1 MDKQLIYEQIDAF
14 NDTLFNKDQPKNG
27 SIEKARLFVP
37 KDVAADRSNF
47 LKFLFEQHGFLKT
60 KKATLKNVLDIAFGS
75 GNLTSHLLLDN
86 DIAFDNVL
94 FNDLN
99 LDKSNKDIAALFQG
113 KAEVTDL
120 DFLNLA
126 QFEELGKY
134 DFFVFNPQTG
144 GNSTYPAGNSKLS
157 VTSRILFPGEIEE
170 YLSEQ
175 KIDSTDFE
183 ITHPSKSEI
192 LIESK
197 EMSKSDLS
205 NELKNIKIFNFKD
218 VFFKGKTGNQGGVES
233 NIAKFRATF
242 DEVFNDKGLLA
253 FFGDRA
259 LFDCLFGD
267 FNTVFDYWANDGK
280 GVQHFLIATKS
291 DTPLSICYEKSG
303 HTFIEILNC
312 QKDTT
317 LQAADGDL
325 DALESSLKDLFKEL
339 DNDISEDSLFSSPQT
354 EAENTEQSQE
364 TPQKSKKT
372 PFILRGTSFGNLSFP
387 YKNILLKGVP
397 GTGKSRLINE
407 SFIKRQLGFPKKT
420 HANILRINIHS
431 ASSNADLMQGIGI
444 ATKGGN
450 IEYGEKQGLILHHL
464 KSAIAQ
470 PYAPFV
476 IVLEEI
482 QENSLNELIG
492 DLIYLIEDDKRVNIQ
507 EFIEE
512 GPFRIDQEFASLDDF
527 LDELTALDDGIHF
540 VEIPYLVSNETI
552 YRKLIIP
559 NNLYFFC
566 TSNYRDDKKII
577 EDNLLRRFEL
587 IEIYPKYTPDVIG
600 NQEVA
605 AFLKTLNKS
614 IITHF
619 NKSET
624 HPDRFMIGH
633 AAWINV
639 GNDDAAFC
647 RAFLKAITEF
657 KDIREI
663 EFKDIEPIL
672 KDLKTLPSFVS
683 KSEEILRGSSYK
695 TIIETLQ
702 KRAYGDI
709 LNG

>member
-1 MDKQLIYEQIDAF
+1 MNKETIYKQISK
-14 NDTLFNKDQPKNG
+14 FNKDILEKRETKTNRYYYVSDEDALDLAQFIDFLAHETDYDVKNYLMT
-27 SIEKARLFVP
+27 SDTVIDL
-37 KDVAADRSNF
+37 
-47 LKFLFEQHGFLKT
+47 
-60 KKATLKNVLDIAFGS
+60 AFGS
-75 GNLTSHLLLDN
+75 GNLTAHLLFESGVEFQNLYLNDKFNN
-86 DIAFDNVL
+86 DINVL
-94 FNDLN
+94 LEEDL
-99 LDKSNKDIAALFQG
+99 KDIYSD
-113 KAEVTDL
+113 KKIEITD
-120 DFLNLA
+120 
-126 QFEELGKY
+126 Y
-134 DFFVFNPQTG
+134 DFFKADEFPSIKADLLIFNPTNG
-144 GNSTYPAGNSKLS
+144 GQPTSKSYRYKKNGSIDDLTETLEHLIKDTTA
-157 VTSRILFPGEIEE
+157 VIFYGTQNEFKELFPT
-170 YLSEQ
+170 Y
-175 KIDSTDFE
+175 
-183 ITHPSKSEI
+183 
-192 LIESK
+192 
-197 EMSKSDLS
+197 
-205 NELKNIKIFNFKD
+205 N
-218 VFFKGKTGNQGGVES
+218 
-233 NIAKFRATF
+233 
-242 DEVFNDKGLLA
+242 
-253 FFGDRA
+253 
-259 LFDCLFGD
+259 C
-267 FNTVFDYWANDGK
+267 VFDYWKSGK
-280 GVQHFLIATKS
+280 KGDKHLTFAYKAEEDIN
-291 DTPLSICYEKSG
+291 ICYEKSG
-303 HTFIEILNC
+303 NSFIEIPNC
-312 QKDTT
+312 TKGDDNGG
-317 LQAADGDL
+317 ADGDL
-325 DALESSLKDLFKEL
+325 GIMEGEIGNLLKEL
-339 DNDISEDSLFSSPQT
+339 NAAHSDESAFSTP
-354 EAENTEQSQE
+354 ENKENSVQE
-364 TPQKSKKT
+364 LSKPEKT
-372 PFILRGTSFGNLSFP
+372 PFILRGTSFGNLSFS

-464 KSAIAQ
+464 KAAIAK
-470 PYAPFV
+470 PYEPFV

-507 EFIEE
+507 EFIEG
-512 GPFRIDQEFASLDDF
+512 GPFSIDQEFASLDDF

-587 IEIYPKYTPDVIG
+587 IEMYPKYTKDVID

-605 AFLKTLNKS
+605 LFLETLNKS

-633 AAWINV
+633 ASWINV
-639 GNDDAAFC
+639 GNEDNADKEAAFC

-663 EFKDIEPIL
+663 EFKYIEPIL
-672 KDLKTLPSFVS
+672 KDLKILPSFVS
-683 KSEEILRGSSYK
+683 KPEEILRGSYK
-695 TIIETLQ
+695 SIIETLQ

-709 LNG
+709 LND